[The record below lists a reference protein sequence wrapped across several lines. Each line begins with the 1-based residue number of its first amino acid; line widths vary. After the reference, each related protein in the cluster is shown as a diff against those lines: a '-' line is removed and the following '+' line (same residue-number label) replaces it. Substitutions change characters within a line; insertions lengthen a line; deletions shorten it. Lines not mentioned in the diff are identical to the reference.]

1 MGVVTHRCPSPGRYR
16 LAVRM
21 LLRSVPVDVLL
32 AVTLTGLTVATMLG
46 QRDDAP
52 HWAAVVL
59 AALTVAPIALRQR
72 APVLTTVVILTAL
85 IGLSL
90 FRYDDFPNGGLGIL
104 IGMFTVATLRPRR
117 VAGLVFLAAVAVT
130 AFVYCVHFTA
140 PVYWSQVAQVT
151 LVVLGAWALGEST
164 KMWSRRAERLAAQ
177 AAQAA
182 SDERMRIAREMHDI
196 VSHHMSVVSLQAGLA
211 ECVVRTDPDTAHT
224 AIATA
229 GEASRQAL
237 SELRRLLDVLRLEP
251 ESGPEDRSQPGLA
264 QLEELVTGARSAG
277 LPVDLSVAGRVF
289 PLPPG
294 PDLCAY
300 RVVQESLTNVLKHA
314 GPAIAKVDLEYGTRA
329 LTVRISDNGTRDDRP
344 RQPSSRSHGIQGMRE
359 RAELYGGVLTAG
371 HAEGGGFT
379 VLLRLPV
386 GAPR

>member
-1 MGVVTHRCPSPGRYR
+1 
-16 LAVRM
+16 M